1 MGSVVSS
8 TFPCPSSSQE
18 ELIESFID
26 SSWLERG
33 LSKATLSA
41 YRSDLKRFGAYLQ
54 GCGKTLLSVTRQ
66 DILDYLPAACE
77 VSTSTQARWFSTLR
91 RFYQHVARLGLM
103 TEDPSQGMAGP
114 RIRRKLPQILSEQE
128 VERLLNAPAIETPR
142 GLRDRVMLETLYA
155 TGVRVSELVSLSVSE
170 LDLVRGLLR
179 VRGKGDRER
188 LVPLGEIALDW
199 LQGYLAHTRTVILAG
214 RRCSAVFPTHQARAM
229 TRQAFWHLIK
239 RYAQLADI
247 RLTLSPHTLR
257 HAFATHLLNHGA
269 DLRAIQLLLGHSN
282 LATTEIYTHV
292 AKERLQRL
300 HGEHHPRG

>member
-1 MGSVVSS
+1 MDSSGSM
-8 TFPCPSSSQE
+8 PPSPFSFQG

-26 SSWLERG
+26 SIWLERG

-41 YRSDLKRFGAYLQ
+41 YRSDLKRFDAYLK
-54 GCGKTLLSVTRQ
+54 GYKRTLLSVTRQ
-66 DILDYLPAACE
+66 DILDYLPAAFD
-77 VSTSTQARWFSTLR
+77 VTTSTQARWFSTLR
-91 RFYQHVARLGLM
+91 RFYQYVVRLGLM
-103 TEDPSQGMAGP
+103 TEDPSKGISGP
-114 RIRRKLPQILSEQE
+114 RIGRQLPQSLSEQE
-128 VERLLNAPAIETPR
+128 VERLLNAPAIETPL

-155 TGVRVSELVSLSVSE
+155 TGVRVSELVSLTVSE

-179 VRGKGDRER
+179 VCGKGDRER

-199 LQGYLAHTRTVILAG
+199 LQGYLAHTRSVILAE
-214 RRCSAVFPTHQARAM
+214 RRCSAVFPTHRARAM
-229 TRQAFWHLIK
+229 TRQAFWYLIK

-247 RLTLSPHTLR
+247 RPPLSPHTLR

-300 HGEHHPRG
+300 HAEHHPRG